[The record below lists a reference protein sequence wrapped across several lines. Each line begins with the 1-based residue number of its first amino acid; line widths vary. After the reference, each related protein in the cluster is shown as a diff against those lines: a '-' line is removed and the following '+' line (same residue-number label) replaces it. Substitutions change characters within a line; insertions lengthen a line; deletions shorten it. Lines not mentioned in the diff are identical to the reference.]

1 MSHQLPRNSTAPLS
15 VCDGKPPLIDRL
27 QDAADVEDDGEVIYL
42 GERRAPQASV
52 DRALDNLVEFD
63 AHLDRNHGQ
72 DTDVEAAPEDTLV
85 LRMFSDNFQRL
96 LANPPPM
103 DPEHLA
109 AWIGWHDS
117 LVSSYVSGCRLPALC
132 RVRFSAEHVDRRGSG
147 LRRASWLV
155 PA

>member
-1 MSHQLPRNSTAPLS
+1 MSNQLPRNSTAPLGVRDS
-15 VCDGKPPLIDRL
+15 KLPLIDRL

-42 GERRAPQASV
+42 SERRAPQASV

-63 AHLDRNHGQ
+63 AHLDRSHGH

-103 DPEHLA
+103 EPEHIA
-109 AWIGWHDS
+109 PWIAWHDS
-117 LVSSYVSGCRLPALC
+117 MIAAYVSGP
-132 RVRFSAEHVDRRGSG
+132 
-147 LRRASWLV
+147 V
-155 PA
+155 PAMCRGYVAY